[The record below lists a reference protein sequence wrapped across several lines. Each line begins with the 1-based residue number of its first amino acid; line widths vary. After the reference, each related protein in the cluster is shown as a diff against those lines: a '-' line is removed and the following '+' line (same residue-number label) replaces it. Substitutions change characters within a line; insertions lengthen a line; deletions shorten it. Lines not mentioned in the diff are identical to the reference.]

1 MWDKLYPVLF
11 LFRSLVT
18 VLLFLSL
25 FLISCKKKERKSS
38 GSEDLK
44 IKEAKAPVVPGTETE
59 VPTYDPGDGGWKI
72 EEWNNEI
79 ISSLKKLSKKL
90 INNDDWEIFTNSLCS
105 SNFEGVSFTYPKV
118 PKSFERGKV
127 LLFSPENEPRTMNV
141 FSESISGLLD
151 EHSLIG
157 RVERSSFKVVGIE
170 GSAKKKVSCEAIVHF
185 AGRHDEVFRELK
197 GTLNLK
203 WDLESG
209 EMKLLRVDGSFRAVY
224 SSIGQFVDV
233 TQSSLGE
240 VPEFA
245 EQFYRGQDHWTGRLE
260 MLTGIDV
267 GGWQGVAVADI
278 NNDGKD
284 DMYVAQPG
292 GLPNRL
298 YIRNGDGTFE
308 DRSVASGTDFLD
320 SCHGNLFVDLDND
333 GDQDLISGVLDG
345 VVIMDNDG
353 EGNFTRRASMVLP
366 AAVPYSISAADYDV
380 DGDLDFYVCCYNKRP
395 GVNRHHLFARPVPY
409 HDANNGGRNALF
421 RNDGNWAFRN
431 VTKKEGL
438 DENNRRFSYASS
450 WEDYDNDGDLDLYV
464 ANDFGRNNLY
474 TNEGSRIRFKDVAEE
489 AGVVDVGPGMS
500 VSWGDYDNDGKPDL
514 YVGNMFSSA
523 GHRISS
529 QDRFHKGADKITK
542 DYYRRHARGNS
553 LYKNMGN
560 GSFSDVS
567 LSSGVSVGR
576 WAWSSRLG
584 DMDGDGYQDIYVA
597 NGFITQQDSGD
608 L

>member
-1 MWDKLYPVLF
+1 MLF
-11 LFRSLVT
+11 LFRFWLT
-18 VLLFLSL
+18 VFLFLSA
-25 FLISCKKKERKSS
+25 FLISCEKKGKVIS
-38 GSEDLK
+38 GSGETK
-44 IKEAKAPVVPGTETE
+44 ITGDNAPVVPGTETE
-59 VPTYDPGDGGWKI
+59 VPTYEPGDGGWKI
-72 EEWNNEI
+72 EEWSNEI
-79 ISSLKKLSKKL
+79 VSSLKKLSKKL
-90 INNDDWEIFTNSLCS
+90 ISNDGWEIFADSLCS
-105 SNFEGVSFTYPKV
+105 SKFEGVSLACPKV
-118 PKSFERGKV
+118 PESLEPGKV
-127 LLFSPENEPRTMNV
+127 LLFSPENDPRTRGV
-141 FSESISGLLD
+141 LSESISEILD
-151 EHSLIG
+151 KNALTG
-157 RVERSSFKVVGIE
+157 RVERSSFKII
-170 GSAKKKVSCEAIVHF
+170 AIQDQKKKKVNCEAIVHF
-185 AGRHDEVFRELK
+185 AGRHDDVFRELK
-197 GTLNLK
+197 GELNLK

-209 EMKLLRVDGSFRAVY
+209 ELKLLKVDGSFRAVY

-240 VPEFA
+240 VPEFT

-284 DMYVAQPG
+284 DLYVAQPG

-298 YIRNGDGTFE
+298 YVRKGDGTFE
-308 DRSVASGTDFLD
+308 DRSVLSGTNFLD

-333 GDQDLISGVLDG
+333 GDQDLIAGVLDG
-345 VVIMDNDG
+345 VIIMDNDG
-353 EGNFTRRASMVLP
+353 EGNFTERAAMILP

-395 GVNRHHLFARPVPY
+395 GVNKHHLFARPVPY

-464 ANDFGRNNLY
+464 ANDFGRNNFY
-474 TNEGSRIRFKDVAEE
+474 ANEGSRIRFKDVAEE

-529 QDRFHKGADKITK
+529 QDRFHEGADETTK
-542 DYYRRHARGNS
+542 DHYRRHARGNS

-560 GSFSDVS
+560 GTFSDVS
-567 LSSGVSVGR
+567 ISSGVSVGR

-584 DMDGDGYQDIYVA
+584 DMDGDGHQDMYVA
-597 NGFITQQDSGD
+597 NGFITQQDPGD